1 MYTPTRD
8 KSWVDVSSSLL
19 GEDYLRDPYPV
30 YEKLRS
36 LGPVVRMEDRDS
48 QIWIFSSYEDVAD
61 IQKDKRFLSRRTP
74 ELLRLIPREYHHEFK
89 YMADFLD
96 MLVVSHDGEK
106 HTRLRKVMNHG
117 FTTYALNKLKT
128 EIQESVDMLIEKFEG
143 KKEMDFVKEFAHPFP
158 SIVIMKIL
166 GVDLEDLEK
175 FMAWSDVI
183 LAMIGSIRNA
193 DIDYARNAQDTLK
206 QMMDS
211 FISLIALRK
220 SDPRD
225 DLISH
230 MLSAKSDDG
239 GQLMSD
245 IELAAQCCLLIING
259 NETTRNLLSSTLM
272 LLFTHREQK
281 GKLDSNPELLESV
294 IEEVLRFESP
304 VQFIRRI
311 AAEDL
316 EYQGAPIRKGDSVV
330 LLLGSSHRDSSRYV
344 HPESFD
350 VTRKDNKHMAFGAGA
365 HYCVGASLSR
375 LETQIALSSLF
386 ERFPNLDLADANDEW
401 KWNMN
406 PAFRGLLELNVK
418 F

>member
-1 MYTPTRD
+1 MYMPTRD

-19 GEDYLRDPYPV
+19 GEEYLKNPYPV

-36 LGPVVRMEDRDS
+36 LGRVVRIEESDS
-48 QIWIFSSYEDVAD
+48 QIWIFSHYDDVAD
-61 IQKDKRFLSRRTP
+61 IQKDRRFLSRRTP